1 MYSKTINLSDRLLW
15 RCTVKSCTS
24 SVCSDE
30 SVTILLTFNLHHNH
44 KKSANINK
52 QIVVNSLKRKAMYQ
66 ITTRPLK
73 LIRNEMQ
80 SSVVGL
86 TLKDV
91 NSIKRSVYR
100 SRRKTLPPLPKNL
113 PEVHSALTNLD
124 TSTIST
130 YKGKNILLISDSI
143 LNKICFST
151 GAVVEEY
158 YNKTTIETDKD
169 KMEYRT
175 PHELSFS
182 GNVAQNWK
190 EWYQQFN
197 IYLIASN
204 KDEENDIRKINILL
218 NLIGPQGVKI
228 YNNFKKKEK
237 TNFDTV
243 VRAFNQYCEP
253 RKNIIFQRYKFG
265 CCIQQ
270 EGKSFDDFLTELKT
284 LAATCEYKEEDNMIR
299 DRIVFGVKDPEI
311 KDKLLTISNLSMDK
325 AEEIC
330 KTTEATKQELQ
341 EMATSSEVHMVK
353 RKTTDN
359 GKGKNLTKTN
369 NNKYGVY
376 KKSDGDKNNE
386 YNCKKCGRKHK
397 PRECFAFGK
406 MCSICKK
413 MNHFAIGCKSKNKE
427 EEKEVYET
435 HYGEEEMFQIDTI
448 YNVHQINSNW
458 TKTIRVVTLILFR
471 GNISPHLRANKC
483 NVESYGGH
491 KIESLGKCQIKCMIS
506 PKCIDN
512 VEFLILKP
520 SQQQKCQ
527 NIIPILGLESCVK
540 YDLIKR
546 VDMIGSGKE
555 LFIKNNFDVF
565 TGLGK
570 FPELYEIQL
579 KDNAEPQPAPYRRV
593 PYTVVDRYCVL
604 CDKPTDWLNNIVIIE
619 KPDKSLRLCLD
630 PQHLNKNIVE
640 ENYPIPTLDEI
651 TPRLLNKILDLK
663 DGFWQIELT
672 NSCNNLCSFTSPLGT
687 LKFNKLPFGLTIY
700 FDDFII
706 AADNKEEHDK
716 ILQQVMDR
724 ARKYNIK
731 FNQNKVQ
738 YCQNK
743 VKCLGLLFDNKGIS
757 IDTDRTGAIKSLK
770 EPTSKKELQRLF
782 GFINYVRKF
791 VPNLAEMSDPL
802 RNLLK
807 KDVE

>member
-1 MYSKTINLSDRLLW
+1 M
-15 RCTVKSCTS
+15 
-24 SVCSDE
+24 
-30 SVTILLTFNLHHNH
+30 IL
-44 KKSANINK
+44 
-52 QIVVNSLKRKAMYQ
+52 
-66 ITTRPLK
+66 
-73 LIRNEMQ
+73 
-80 SSVVGL
+80 
-86 TLKDV
+86 
-91 NSIKRSVYR
+91 
-100 SRRKTLPPLPKNL
+100 
-113 PEVHSALTNLD
+113 
-124 TSTIST
+124 
-130 YKGKNILLISDSI
+130 
-143 LNKICFST
+143 
-151 GAVVEEY
+151 
-158 YNKTTIETDKD
+158 
-169 KMEYRT
+169 
-175 PHELSFS
+175 
-182 GNVAQNWK
+182 
-190 EWYQQFN
+190 
-197 IYLIASN
+197 
-204 KDEENDIRKINILL
+204 
-218 NLIGPQGVKI
+218 
-228 YNNFKKKEK
+228 
-237 TNFDTV
+237 
-243 VRAFNQYCEP
+243 
-253 RKNIIFQRYKFG
+253 
-265 CCIQQ
+265 
-270 EGKSFDDFLTELKT
+270 
-284 LAATCEYKEEDNMIR
+284 

-311 KDKLLTISNLSMDK
+311 KDKLLTISNLTMDK

-341 EMATSSEVHMVK
+341 EMATSSEVHMIK
-353 RKTTDN
+353 RKTTDM

-369 NNKYGVY
+369 NNKYVKNKNVKGVY

-427 EEKEVYET
+427 EKKEVYET

-448 YNVHQINSNW
+448 YNVHQINSSW
-458 TKTIRVVTLILFR
+458 TKTIRVINK
-471 GNISPHLRANKC
+471 NITFKLDSGSDVNIIPWEHFKEIKPQPQLRVNKC

-506 PKCIDN
+506 PECIDN

-520 SQQQKCQ
+520 SQLQKCK

-546 VDMIGSGKE
+546 VDMICSEKE

-593 PYTVVDRYCVL
+593 PYTVVDRFIIKLKELLEKGIVSYVE
-604 CDKPTDWLNNIVIIE
+604 KPTDWLNNIVIIE

-651 TPRLLNKILDLK
+651 TPRLLNKSFYTVLDLK

-672 NSCNNLCSFTSPLGT
+672 NSCSNLCSFTSPLGT
-687 LKFNKLPFGLTIY
+687 LKFNKLPFGIKTAPMVFQKYNIKYFGDIQGLTIY

-716 ILQQVMDR
+716 ILQQVIDR

-743 VKCLGLLFDNKGIS
+743 VKFLGLLFDNKGIS
-757 IDTDRTGAIKSLK
+757 IDTDRTEAIKSFK
-770 EPTSKKELQRLF
+770 EPTSKKELQRLL

-807 KDVE
+807 KDVEWHWNEIIKIN